1 MATPRDAA
9 PKMRQ
14 TAARKTAART
24 RTEDAGKCGED
35 THPRA
40 DLTGRGQRRR
50 SSTIRCKP
58 VASHSMVVRVPS
70 WGGGAR
76 WLSWGR
82 CPGGGGGVLSV
93 CPVLGG
99 GACPIS
105 GSGLDGAG
113 ANGIEKC
120 TVPYRAYGRACVAQ
134 ADQNTRL
141 IAATGVML
149 ASTLRPAGN
158 HWAPTMTP
166 TRLLQLYSTAGATP
180 KR

>member
-1 MATPRDAA
+1 
-9 PKMRQ
+9 
-14 TAARKTAART
+14 
-24 RTEDAGKCGED
+24 
-35 THPRA
+35 
-40 DLTGRGQRRR
+40 
-50 SSTIRCKP
+50 
-58 VASHSMVVRVPS
+58 MVVLGAVAAFLACVPS
-70 WGGGAR
+70 W
-76 WLSWGR
+76 
-82 CPGGGGGVLSV
+82 V
-93 CPVLGG
+93 G

-113 ANGIEKC
+113 ANGIQKC

-158 HWAPTMTP
+158 HRAPTMTP